1 MNRWGRLIPSNELIL
16 VYDIAESGFQAWWLL
31 LPVLLYLVIGILLV
45 GYTDKVI
52 EFFAAFGTRYGPRY
66 TRAFGFLFA
75 LFGLYMTVTSITS
88 AYGDYADLV
97 EAYQN
102 GNHTVHQGIV
112 FDYRT
117 AGTDGQRYDT
127 FRINEAKFTLSGD
140 PTSSG
145 YRKTFA
151 LGSPIDEGGRIRLL
165 SVGKTIVR
173 LEATQEAVSR
183 GERRLETT
191 IYTNSQS
198 RRDFVVELTPVFA
211 LFWLLMIAMVFGLA
225 AMWRWRARPYIAA
238 DPSLLEGYN
247 RLITGFIFWGNMP
260 FAVLALCFALG
271 YPLDMGVIG
280 MPGYWTPAE
289 IAFLGSLVLIDIL
302 WVYWTFF
309 ADGIS
314 KLVDHP
320 GLIDQPWLAKFLP
333 PFAIGIHI
341 VVIFGSR
348 SMAQLN

>member
-1 MNRWGRLIPSNELIL
+1 M
-16 VYDIAESGFQAWWLL
+16 
-31 LPVLLYLVIGILLV
+31 LV

-52 EFFAAFGTRYGPRY
+52 EFFAAFGTRYGPGYLRG
-66 TRAFGFLFA
+66 FGALFA
-75 LFGLYMTVTSITS
+75 LFGLYMTVTSATS
-88 AYGDYADLV
+88 AYGDYAELV

-102 GNHTVHQGIV
+102 GNPTEYQGIV

-117 AGTDGQRYDT
+117 AGTGGQRNDT

-140 PTSSG
+140 PASSG

-173 LEATQEAVSR
+173 LEATHEAISR
-183 GERRLETT
+183 GEVRLEATMSA
-191 IYTNSQS
+191 NSES
-198 RRDFVVELTPVFA
+198 RRDFMVQLTPVLA
-211 LFWLLMIAMVFGLA
+211 VFWLLMIAMVLGIA
-225 AMWRWRARPYIAA
+225 AMWRWRARSYIAA
-238 DPSLLEGYN
+238 DPSLLKGYN

-260 FAVLALCFALG
+260 FAVVALLFALG
-271 YPLDMGVIG
+271 YPIDMIAIG
-280 MPGYWTPAE
+280 MPSYWTPAE
-289 IAFLGSLVLIDIL
+289 IAFLGSLLLLDSL

-333 PFAIGIHI
+333 PFAIGTHI
-341 VVIFGSR
+341 LVIFASR
-348 SMAQLN
+348 SMAQLF